1 MMVMLF
7 RAAHLLSAFCCCI
20 VSAFSA
26 LEQPSLAPPSQLVV
40 SYNDDQSVTLRWQAV
55 PKARYYR
62 FQISEVRDFSVVR
75 TDAMILQARSWVR
88 ATVAGLYPDREYW
101 WRVQSI
107 ADAIES
113 AWSSPVRIQ
122 MERWSVGVPEELL
135 PSDGATL
142 AFGGVRLSW
151 RPCER
156 ATSYCLQ
163 LAQSPRFDDD
173 VIEVET
179 VLSRGLS
186 NIAVPRA
193 RITIGEYAQG
203 VEQQWGSGRQCR
215 DSP

>member
-1 MMVMLF
+1 
-7 RAAHLLSAFCCCI
+7 
-20 VSAFSA
+20 
-26 LEQPSLAPPSQLVV
+26 
-40 SYNDDQSVTLRWQAV
+40 
-55 PKARYYR
+55 
-62 FQISEVRDFSVVR
+62 VRDFSVVR
-75 TDAMILQARSWVR
+75 TDAMILQERSWVR
-88 ATVAGLYPDREYW
+88 ATVAGLDPDREYW

-113 AWSSPVRIQ
+113 AWSAPVRIQ
-122 MERWSVGVPEELL
+122 MERWSVGVPGELL

-179 VLSRGLS
+179 AQSWIVEHRCASGKNYYWRVRAKRGTAMGEWSPLQRFTV
-186 NIAVPRA
+186 VP
-193 RITIGEYAQG
+193 ITVSALREH
-203 VEQQWGSGRQCR
+203 
-215 DSP
+215 